1 MQDSP
6 TTTPELVFNQIVN
19 RVAHIQQKLMQAVDI
34 LLARPVRSL
43 DDFSERVTPATLA
56 RHIDHWHFLIPDESE
71 HRVGL
76 LKLLGERYI
85 WDKTAWQAVHNVL
98 VADSEAVELAYEA
111 MGGSALAVITD
122 DASGEF
128 PEPSVSTVQPADD
141 LLERLEWRYLERGE
155 VLYRQG
161 EPSDAVY
168 LVVDGRLRSVIIERD
183 GDEIEMTI
191 HPGESIGEEAI
202 VSGSLRS
209 ATVRALR
216 DTDLVY
222 LRHERYEQLVMK
234 YPRGMVRLGLQMVQ
248 RMQRIAGVAS
258 SPQTCQSVVIL
269 AASDG
274 VRAFTGELAHRLG
287 QLAPTLHLQANRLGE
302 LMPEHLAADIED
314 SVDNYDF
321 VDWLQA
327 QEDRYAFILYEGR
340 ADYPNWTRRA
350 IEQSDRVVVVG
361 RLGDDPT
368 RSPIE
373 NILDTVSHP
382 ELMPPLEFVLLHEQ
396 RSLVTAGTL
405 NWLQPRS
412 AARHHHVALGDD
424 KSMGRFIRFL
434 RGKAVGVV
442 FGGGG
447 VRAAAHVGAIQALQE
462 AGYHA
467 DAVGGTSSGAIVAA
481 MYALELELDDML
493 AIMRDTLLR
502 RDVLVNPTIPIVSMS
517 TGFRL
522 SRAYR
527 RIFGDVLTEDL
538 WTTCFTISAN
548 MTQTRQSMNQFGLL
562 RDAVRFST
570 SIAGVYPPAPD
581 INGDIHIDGGVINNT
596 PADVMREIIGPGI
609 IFASDLGFTVREK
622 IYYSYGD
629 SLSGER
635 VLWHRLNPFL
645 RSLQVPNIMSIMMRA
660 NALASINTTE
670 RQMRPADLVIRQ
682 PVAGYG
688 LFDFDQFD
696 ALRER
701 GYESTQAALQEFE
714 AVRGS

>member
-1 MQDSP
+1 MQPSHI
-6 TTTPELVFNQIVN
+6 TLAERVYKRIVN
-19 RVAHIQQKLMQAVDI
+19 RVAHIEQKLRQAVDI
-34 LLARPVRSL
+34 LLERPVRSMEDPNKL
-43 DDFSERVTPATLA
+43 ITTAAFVRHLRHWQFLTPEEPE
-56 RHIDHWHFLIPDESE
+56 HIAA
-71 HRVGL
+71 L
-76 LKLLGERYI
+76 LKLFGERYV
-85 WDKTAWQAVHNVL
+85 WDESAWQVL
-98 VADSEAVELAYEA
+98 RVALGAN
-111 MGGSALAVITD
+111 D
-122 DASGEF
+122 DAVQHAYLALGGQAVVTEADAVAEL
-128 PEPSVSTVQPADD
+128 PEPFASTVQPAND
-141 LLERLEWRYLERGE
+141 LLDRLEWRYLVRGE
-155 VLYRQG
+155 VLFRQG
-161 EPSDAVY
+161 DPSDAVY
-168 LVVDGRLRSVIIERD
+168 LVVDGRLQGVIVERD
-183 GDEIEMTI
+183 GDEIEMTV

-202 VSGSLRS
+202 VSGSLRA

-248 RMQRIAGVAS
+248 RMQRIAGVVA
-258 SPQTCQSVVIL
+258 SPQTCQSVVVL

-274 VRAFTGELAHRLG
+274 VGTFTDELTHKLQ
-287 QLAPTLHLQANRLGE
+287 QLAPTLRLHPDRLGE
-302 LMPEHLAADIED
+302 LMPAHLVTDIEGN
-314 SVDNYDF
+314 VDDYDF

-327 QEDRYAFILYEGR
+327 MEAQFAFILYEGL
-340 ADYPNWTRRA
+340 ADFPNWTRRA
-350 IEQSDRVVVVG
+350 IEQADRIVVVG
-361 RLGDDPT
+361 RRGDDPT

-373 NILDTVSHP
+373 DILDTVSYP
-382 ELMPPLEFVLLHEQ
+382 ELIPPLEFVLVHE
-396 RSLVTAGTL
+396 RRALEAAGTMT
-405 NWLQPRS
+405 WLEPRN
-412 AARHHHVALGDD
+412 AARHHHVALGDG
-424 KSMGRFIRFL
+424 KSMDRLIRFL

-467 DAVGGTSSGAIVAA
+467 DVVGGTSSGAIVAA
-481 MYALELELDDML
+481 MYALEIDLDEML
-493 AIMRDTLLR
+493 AMMRDALLR
-502 RDVLVNPTIPIVSMS
+502 REVLVNPTIPIVSLS

-522 SRAYR
+522 SQAYE
-527 RIFGDVLTEDL
+527 RIFGDLRLEDL

-548 MTQTRQSMNQFGLL
+548 MTQTKQSVNQFGLL

-596 PADVMREIIGPGI
+596 PADVMREIIGPGL
-609 IFASDLGFTVREK
+609 IFASDLGFTLREK
-622 IYYSYGD
+622 VYHNYGN

-645 RSLQVPNIMSIMMRA
+645 RSLHVPNIMTIMMRA

-670 RQMRPADLVIRQ
+670 EQMRPADLIIRQ

-696 ALRER
+696 SLRER
-701 GYESTQAALQEFE
+701 GYENTKAALTKFE
-714 AVRGS
+714 ATASS